1 MMLTLMSW
9 KTESGSSH
17 RSPLT
22 VHHSPFSLPS
32 DTTSTAKDTTNTA
45 KASTQV
51 PKDTSV
57 AYTDTLEE
65 LSVKADKDLRVV
77 DVINKSLNNG
87 LTQPKQK
94 SVSDIIGKKATDYIM
109 HPFAW
114 KERKKEKKHK
124 IQMDKLRSDLLRDFS
139 LEFVGIGANKSASK
153 ENIPVSVDMSDEKFM
168 RKTMKVSKENLAN
181 CNVSVADLSGN

>member
-1 MMLTLMSW
+1 MLTLMSW

-22 VHHSPFSLPS
+22 VHYPPFSLPS
-32 DTTSTAKDTTNTA
+32 DTTKNTQT
-45 KASTQV
+45 KPTKQ
-51 PKDTSV
+51 DTSV

-65 LSVKADKDLRVV
+65 LSVKADKELRVV

-94 SVSDIIGKKATDYIM
+94 SVSDIIGSKATDYIM

-114 KERKKEKKHK
+114 KERKKDKKLK
-124 IQMDKLRSDLLRDFS
+124 KDKEALVKLDAAKTYEDELTEAIYRQLQEDS
-139 LEFVGIGANKSASK
+139 IAAAKKK
-153 ENIPVSVDMSDEKFM
+153 EAE
-168 RKTMKVSKENLAN
+168 RK
-181 CNVSVADLSGN
+181 

>member
-1 MMLTLMSW
+1 MKKIPFLLLLVAMMLTLMSW

-45 KASTQV
+45 KVSTQV

-65 LSVKADKDLRVV
+65 LSVKADKELRVV

-124 IQMDKLRSDLLRDFS
+124 KDKEALVKLDAAKTYEDELTEAIYRQLQEDS
-139 LEFVGIGANKSASK
+139 IAAAKKK
-153 ENIPVSVDMSDEKFM
+153 EAE
-168 RKTMKVSKENLAN
+168 RK
-181 CNVSVADLSGN
+181 

>member
-1 MMLTLMSW
+1 MKKIPFLLLLVAMMLTLMSW

-17 RSPLT
+17 
-22 VHHSPFSLPS
+22 HSPFSLPS
-32 DTTSTAKDTTNTA
+32 DTTKNTQTNPT
-45 KASTQV
+45 KQ
-51 PKDTSV
+51 DTSV

-94 SVSDIIGKKATDYIM
+94 SVSDIIGKKTTDYIM

-124 IQMDKLRSDLLRDFS
+124 KDKEALVKLDAAKTYEDELTEAINRQLREDSIAAAKKKMG
-139 LEFVGIGANKSASK
+139 E
-153 ENIPVSVDMSDEKFM
+153 
-168 RKTMKVSKENLAN
+168 RK
-181 CNVSVADLSGN
+181 

>member
-1 MMLTLMSW
+1 MKKIPFLLLLVAMMLTLMSW

-22 VHHSPFSLPS
+22 VHHSPFSFLS
-32 DTTSTAKDTTNTA
+32 DTTKNTQT
-45 KASTQV
+45 KPTKQ
-51 PKDTSV
+51 DTSV

-65 LSVKADKDLRVV
+65 FSVKADKDLRVV

-94 SVSDIIGKKATDYIM
+94 SVSDIIGSKATDYIM

-114 KERKKEKKHK
+114 KERKKDKKLK
-124 IQMDKLRSDLLRDFS
+124 KDKEALVKLDAAKTYEDELTEAIYRQLQEDS
-139 LEFVGIGANKSASK
+139 IAAAKKK
-153 ENIPVSVDMSDEKFM
+153 EAE
-168 RKTMKVSKENLAN
+168 RK
-181 CNVSVADLSGN
+181 

>member
-1 MMLTLMSW
+1 MKKIPFLLLLVAMMLTLMSW
-9 KTESGSSH
+9 KTESGNSH
-17 RSPLT
+17 HSPLT
-22 VHHSPFSLPS
+22 THHSPFSLPS
-32 DTTSTAKDTTNTA
+32 DTTKNTQT
-45 KASTQV
+45 KPTKQ
-51 PKDTSV
+51 DTSV

-65 LSVKADKDLRVV
+65 LSVKADKELRVV

-124 IQMDKLRSDLLRDFS
+124 KDKEALVKLDAAKTYEDELTEAIYRQLQEDS
-139 LEFVGIGANKSASK
+139 IANAKKQQEAK
-153 ENIPVSVDMSDEKFM
+153 K
-168 RKTMKVSKENLAN
+168 
-181 CNVSVADLSGN
+181 

>member
-1 MMLTLMSW
+1 MKKIPFLLLLVAMMLTLMSW
-9 KTESGSSH
+9 KTESGNSH

-32 DTTSTAKDTTNTA
+32 DTTSTAKI
-45 KASTQV
+45 STQV

-94 SVSDIIGKKATDYIM
+94 SVSDIIGSKATDYIM

-114 KERKKEKKHK
+114 KERKKDKKLK
-124 IQMDKLRSDLLRDFS
+124 KDKEALVKLDAAKTYEDELTEAIYRQLQEDS
-139 LEFVGIGANKSASK
+139 IAASK
-153 ENIPVSVDMSDEKFM
+153 KKEAE
-168 RKTMKVSKENLAN
+168 RK
-181 CNVSVADLSGN
+181 